1 MLVTADQS
9 LRFVLPDESPLLA
22 NLAALWAHDPKLAAA
37 IEALDA
43 TASYPVE
50 PSRSGVPTLAIPTGD
65 GKSIQLHSRYQPIDE
80 AKKLIDPLPLDECI
94 AFHVHGFGLGYHVEQ
109 LFESASD
116 EAILCV
122 IENDLLMLRTAFEQR
137 DFVKLIRSNRVLF
150 FWQLEKATMFSRL
163 MSQSA
168 AIAMAF
174 HAVSHPPSLQLQP
187 EFHRQMQIWCDE
199 FRDFSKT
206 NISTL
211 VINGRRT
218 AENVSRNL
226 PWYVATP
233 SLSRLK
239 DCYKGKPAVI
249 VSAGPSL
256 RKNKHLLAN
265 VVGKACIIAVQ
276 TTLQPLLEMGVEPQF
291 VTSLD
296 YHDICTRFFER
307 LPDNLRTELVAEPK
321 ATNAIFDLHTG
332 PLSLLGNEFAETL
345 LAEMKLNKARLPSGA
360 TVAHLAYYVAEHCGC
375 DPIIFIGQ
383 DLGFSDGLCYAP
395 GTSYEDVWRPELSRF
410 CSVEMKQWEQIVRD
424 RNILRRTLD
433 HQGRPTYTE
442 ERLFVYLQQFER
454 DFAKSRARIIDATE
468 GGVLKRGATSMKF
481 ADAIEAFCSNP
492 LNVQVPEHRGLN
504 FDRLD
509 EAQSCLQKRLEE
521 AAEIEQIGRETMP
534 LLEEIRDHLDDQP
547 RVNRAISRIDALRAR
562 MNELHATYNVITALT
577 QNTELK
583 RFHADRRISAAK
595 VNGTEKQRRQVQR
608 DIDNVQGVIDAA
620 IEFQGLMRTCIE
632 QIATRFGTH
641 FERAAA

>member
-1 MLVTADQS
+1 
-9 LRFVLPDESPLLA
+9 F
-22 NLAALWAHDPKLAAA
+22 
-37 IEALDA
+37 
-43 TASYPVE
+43 
-50 PSRSGVPTLAIPTGD
+50 
-65 GKSIQLHSRYQPIDE
+65 
-80 AKKLIDPLPLDECI
+80 
-94 AFHVHGFGLGYHVEQ
+94 
-109 LFESASD
+109 
-116 EAILCV
+116 
-122 IENDLLMLRTAFEQR
+122 
-137 DFVKLIRSNRVLF
+137 
-150 FWQLEKATMFSRL
+150 
-163 MSQSA
+163 
-168 AIAMAF
+168 
-174 HAVSHPPSLQLQP
+174 
-187 EFHRQMQIWCDE
+187 
-199 FRDFSKT
+199 
-206 NISTL
+206 
-211 VINGRRT
+211 
-218 AENVSRNL
+218 
-226 PWYVATP
+226 
-233 SLSRLK
+233 
-239 DCYKGKPAVI
+239 
-249 VSAGPSL
+249 
-256 RKNKHLLAN
+256 
-265 VVGKACIIAVQ
+265 
-276 TTLQPLLEMGVEPQF
+276 
-291 VTSLD
+291 
-296 YHDICTRFFER
+296 
-307 LPDNLRTELVAEPK
+307 
-321 ATNAIFDLHTG
+321 
-332 PLSLLGNEFAETL
+332 
-345 LAEMKLNKARLPSGA
+345 
-360 TVAHLAYYVAEHCGC
+360 AHLAYYVAEHCGC

-547 RVNRAISRIDALRAR
+547 RVNRASSRIDALRAR